1 MKQIKIKMQDIV
13 IWKNDKEL
21 FKIVKEELFT
31 ALVGDVLDKMGYTR
45 QFLPANLKPL
55 DTSMVVIGR
64 AMPVL
69 EADVFEEIAE
79 TSHNPIMKKPFGLMF
94 EALDDLKENEVYICS
109 GSSLNYALWGGL
121 MSTRAQH
128 LKAAGAV
135 LDGYSRDTDE
145 ILKRKFPTFSL
156 GTYAQDQG
164 VRGKVMDYRIPIE
177 WDGIRIN
184 PGDIIYGDRDGVLVI
199 PAHLV
204 EEAFTGAIEKARG
217 EKLVQKA
224 LEEGMSTVDAYNK
237 YGIM

>member
-1 MKQIKIKMQDIV
+1 MS

-21 FKIVKEELFT
+21 FEIAKKELFT
-31 ALVGDVLDKMGYTR
+31 ALVGDVLDTMGYYH

-55 DTSMVVIGR
+55 DASMIVIGR

-69 EADVFEEIAE
+69 EADVFENFEKNANNE
-79 TSHNPIMKKPFGLMF
+79 LLKKPFGLMF
-94 EALDDLKENEVYICS
+94 EALDDLKEDEVYICT
-109 GSSLNYALWGGL
+109 GSSLRYALWGGL
-121 MSTRAQH
+121 MSTRAMY

-135 LDGYSRDTDE
+135 MNGYSRDTNE
-145 ILKRKFPTFSL
+145 ILKLKYPTFSL

-164 VRGKVMDYRIPIE
+164 VRGKVLDYRIPIE

-184 PGDIIYGDRDGVLVI
+184 PSDIIYGDRDGVLVI
-199 PAHLV
+199 PAKLV

-217 EKLVQKA
+217 EKVVQKA
-224 LEEGMSTVDAYNK
+224 LQEGMSTVDAFKK